1 MVIGRPGGVNASRA
15 SSTAGRALGNDGAGR
30 SASNRQTIGSGQT
43 PCMDDQR
50 LGSLIRAV
58 RLRRHLRQID
68 VASIAGVSR
77 GSVSLIERGH
87 LQKLSLETVRRVAVA
102 VEVRVEV
109 LGRWRGD
116 RADRLMSR
124 RHSALAESFASFLS
138 SRPGWTTEPEVS
150 FSIYGERGIIDQLAW
165 HAATCHLLVIELKTE
180 FVDFNEML
188 GTLDRKV
195 RLARTIAA
203 GRGWRASQV
212 SVWLIVVDTRT
223 NRRHATEHAT
233 LLGARFKLDGRAL
246 RGWLQSPA
254 EPVTGMAFWTD
265 ANGGSA
271 SPVCATARGPS
282 GSGFGSESAAGTVRG
297 SSRAQIKA
305 GGTSSQR

>member
-1 MVIGRPGGVNASRA
+1 MGRPGGVNASRA
-15 SSTAGRALGNDGAGR
+15 RSAAGRARGNGGAGQ

-165 HAATCHLLVIELKTE
+165 HAAKCHLLVIELKTE

-203 GRGWRASQV
+203 GRGWRASQI

-223 NRRHATEHAT
+223 NRRHAAEHAT
-233 LLGARFKLDGRAL
+233 LLRARFRLDGRAL
-246 RGWLQSPA
+246 RGWLLNPA
-254 EPVTGMAFWTD
+254 EQVTGLAFWTD

-271 SPVCATARGPS
+271 SPLGSNDRGRG
-282 GSGFGSESAAGTVRG
+282 GSGLGPESAVGAVRG
-297 SSRAQIKA
+297 SIQTQHQPDRSPI
-305 GGTSSQR
+305 QR